1 MLKKTL
7 AVLLVTVLSIGLIF
21 AADTSASEDRVPE
34 TLAEKFSY
42 ALGILC
48 ASNYGTDYA
57 MMYFSYYQYY
67 NFPEIDEYFGA
78 LGMYDLINGTLLY
91 SYDELN
97 GFLSE
102 YPEEYEARL
111 QKLAADNL
119 KAAEDFLEQNKK
131 KSGIQTTASGL
142 QYQVIKKGN
151 GALAKATDSVELDYE
166 LKLLDGT
173 VIDSSY
179 ARGEHSTFPMDS
191 VIEGFKEGVMLMP
204 MGSHYIFYI
213 HPDLGYG
220 AQQTGSMGPN
230 SLLIFEVETYSIA
243 DQQ

>member
-78 LGMYDLINGTLLY
+78 LGMYDLINGAQ
-91 SYDELN
+91 N
-97 GFLSE
+97 GF
-102 YPEEYEARL
+102 
-111 QKLAADNL
+111 
-119 KAAEDFLEQNKK
+119 
-131 KSGIQTTASGL
+131 
-142 QYQVIKKGN
+142 VIKQLRRIKNLDMNRAGDIFMKVFIFMH
-151 GALAKATDSVELDYE
+151 GMACMAICGELDLTTE
-166 LKLLDGT
+166 EILPTLKET
-173 VIDSSY
+173 
-179 ARGEHSTFPMDS
+179 
-191 VIEGFKEGVMLMP
+191 IEGF
-204 MGSHYIFYI
+204 F
-213 HPDLGYG
+213 
-220 AQQTGSMGPN
+220 
-230 SLLIFEVETYSIA
+230 
-243 DQQ
+243 